1 MQFSFSRF
9 SYLCRLQFAANR
21 KLYLLGIAA
30 IAGMMLC
37 YMFYAAFTFD
47 NGLDVNAQLDFGAVA
62 LILSSAFFGSLIF
75 KQYGDKSKR
84 IQSILLPVSNTERM
98 AVAVLFTFIL
108 YPLVFGV
115 LYFSCLGI
123 VHIVDVRIIGNS
135 NIIYLPSGYEGQ
147 TTFMLFF
154 FVQSLALL
162 GAIWF
167 RRFTFVKTVVMVC
180 LAGILI
186 SFINDMINDVVLKG
200 AEERAA
206 AYSASQKKIVYPPD
220 YIHFE
225 IMNSAPYQSLRL
237 DGKSKEGY
245 FISNESYWV
254 SLPDHQML
262 LFMILLAF
270 IPLFFF
276 YLTAVKLREQQL

>member
-9 SYLCRLQFAANR
+9 SYLCKLQFAANR

-37 YMFYAAFTFD
+37 YMFYATFTFD
-47 NGLDVNAQLDFGAVA
+47 NGLDVHAQLDFASIA
-62 LILSSAFFGSLIF
+62 LLLSSAFFGSLIF

-98 AVAVLFTFIL
+98 AVAVLYTFIL
-108 YPLVFGV
+108 YPLVFAL
-115 LYFSCLGI
+115 LYFGSLLL
-123 VHIVDVRIIGNS
+123 VHTVDVQLLGKR
-135 NIIYLPSGYEGQ
+135 NIIYLPDGYEGRM
-147 TTFMLFF
+147 TLMLFC

-186 SFINDMINDVVLKG
+186 SLTNDIINSIVLKD
-200 AEERAA
+200 AEARAA
-206 AYSASQKKIVYPPD
+206 TYSASQRKVVYPPD
-220 YIHFE
+220 FLHFE
-225 IMNSAPYQSLRL
+225 MVNSAPYQNLKFYGRNP
-237 DGKSKEGY
+237 DGY
-245 FISNESYWV
+245 IISNEEYWV
-254 SLPDHQML
+254 VLPESQML
-262 LFMILLAF
+262 LFMVLLAF
-270 IPLFFF
+270 VPLFFF